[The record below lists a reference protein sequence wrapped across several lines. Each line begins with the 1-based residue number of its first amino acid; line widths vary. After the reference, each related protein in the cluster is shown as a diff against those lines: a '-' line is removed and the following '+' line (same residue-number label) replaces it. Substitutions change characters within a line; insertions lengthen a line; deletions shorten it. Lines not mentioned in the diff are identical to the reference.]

1 VIPLN
6 PPIDLGITYL
16 TPRRKETMKAEFSL
30 VAVPRKWVK
39 DWFLNL
45 LIVAFGHS
53 VAVYQPLR
61 WILMRDI
68 TARERETLCGDSSI

>member
-1 VIPLN
+1 
-6 PPIDLGITYL
+6 
-16 TPRRKETMKAEFSL
+16 MKDQFSL

-45 LIVAFGHS
+45 LIIAFGHS
-53 VAVYQPLR
+53 VAVYQPFR

-68 TARERETLCGDSSI
+68 TARERETLCGDLSI